1 MPQSPLGP
9 YQIEAFNTAKDSE
22 NKIHDDAVA
31 QRFGFK
37 GGLVPG
43 VEVYAYMT
51 HLPAARWGR
60 DWLDRGTADCRLLK
74 PVYDGDMVTVTAG
87 ETAAGLELRLESR
100 GELCATG
107 SAALPAGPVSAPAAF
122 AAAPLPPEPPANRP
136 AADEASLPVGKR
148 FAIHPF
154 RVDATEAQQYLRDV
168 RESLPL
174 YAEEG
179 LVHPG
184 TILHIGNWALRHNVV
199 LGPWMH
205 VGSRI
210 ENFATARLGDE
221 LSARALVTGN
231 YEKKGHRFVE
241 LDVLVYANGA
251 IPVARIAHI
260 AIYRPRQLAAA

>member
-1 MPQSPLGP
+1 MPESPLGP
-9 YQIEAFNTAKDSE
+9 YQIDAFNTAKESE

-31 QRFGFK
+31 RRFGFK

-51 HLPAARWGR
+51 HLPVALWGR
-60 DWLDRGTADCRLLK
+60 AWLERGTAECRLLK
-74 PVYDGDMVTVTAG
+74 PVYDGDAVTVTARK
-87 ETAAGLELRLESR
+87 TSDGLDLRLDSH
-100 GELCATG
+100 GELCATDRA
-107 SAALPAGPVSAPAAF
+107 SLPADPLSPPAAF
-122 AAAPLPPEPPANRP
+122 ADAPTPPSPPAQRP
-136 AADEASLPVGKR
+136 PADEATLPAGTW

-154 RVDATEAQQYLRDV
+154 RVSSEEAGQYLQDV
-168 RESLPL
+168 RENLPL
-174 YAEEG
+174 YADEG

-210 ENFATARLGDE
+210 EHFAAAHIDDE
-221 LSARALVTGN
+221 LSARALITDN
-231 YEKKGHRFVE
+231 YEHKGHRFVA
-241 LDVLVYANGA
+241 LDVLVYANGTK
-251 IPVARIAHI
+251 PVARIAHT